1 MPEQRKAAK
10 EDVILPE
17 RGTVLRVG
25 AGLWPGLAQKLT
37 AEGASLVRRHLAM
50 PISGGARHN
59 VYYAMRAALPVFGGL
74 RG

>member
-25 AGLWPGLAQKLT
+25 AGLWPGSAQKLT
-37 AEGASLVRRHLAM
+37 AEGAALC
-50 PISGGARHN
+50 GAPCD
-59 VYYAMRAALPVFGGL
+59 ADK
-74 RG
+74 RGRQT